1 MSLPGRQRGFTLIE
15 VLVAV
20 TIVAILVSVVILSVN
35 VVRDD
40 RDLQTEGERLV
51 ALIEAAQDDAVF
63 QGREFGLE
71 FLQSGYRF
79 VEYDPATAQWAVVP
93 DEEMLRHWTLPE
105 DMELSLTLENKN
117 VVLERDPAVL
127 QYESRPG
134 TNRNRYAPHLLIYS
148 SGEMTPFEA
157 RLLRP
162 VDQESIT
169 LSGDLLGNLELAD
182 TDDDGAG

>member
-1 MSLPGRQRGFTLIE
+1 MSRPGRLRGFTLIE

-40 RDLQTEGERLV
+40 RELQTEGERLA
-51 ALIEAAQDDAVF
+51 ALIDAAQDDAMF

-71 FLQSGYRF
+71 FLRGGYRF

-93 DEEMLRHWTLPE
+93 DDDMLRQWTLPE

-117 VVLERDPAVL
+117 VVLEEEPAVL
-127 QYESRPG
+127 QYDARPG
-134 TNRNRYAPHLLIYS
+134 APRNRYAPHLLIYS
-148 SGEMTPFEA
+148 SGEVTPFVVRLA
-157 RLLRP
+157 RP
-162 VDQESIT
+162 FDQSSVT
-169 LSGDLLGNLELAD
+169 LSGDLLGNLELGNG
-182 TDDDGAG
+182 DDEAS